1 MKHNDR
7 REVYGDTFRIEDG
20 QPARPLTAQR
30 WFRMAVV
37 LLVLAVIAGVVV
49 YTQGDSFMASWY
61 ASRAESKASQGDY
74 QGAVADMSHAIQQ
87 TPDNVQLYLRRGQY
101 RMNAEPADIHG
112 AIEDFDRVLAAD
124 EGYADGYFLRSTAY
138 QRMALLLD
146 DEERAAELHAQAIA
160 DLEKAL
166 PHMPKDD
173 PMLLNQLAYTRAV
186 AGVELDQALE
196 EIETALKGVDTQ
208 AVLESVEE
216 EPINANAL
224 VRARQ
229 ILAYLDTRGYIHHL
243 RGDQEKALEDM
254 NLTID
259 LYLATDR
266 AIYNR
271 LADETARAN
280 FQREQE
286 KLYAVLLHHRGL
298 VHQALGNEDQAKAD
312 LTKAEELGYD
322 PKAGVY

>member
-1 MKHNDR
+1 MEHNDR
-7 REVYGDTFRIEDG
+7 REMYGDTFRIEDG
-20 QPARPLTAQR
+20 QAARPLTAQR
-30 WFRMAVV
+30 WFRLAVV

-61 ASRAESKASQGDY
+61 ASRAESKANQGDY
-74 QGAVADMSHAIQQ
+74 QGAIADMSNAIQQ

-101 RMNAEPADIHG
+101 RMNAQPPDVDG

-124 EGYADGYFLRSTAY
+124 EGYAEGYFLRSTAY

-146 DEERAAELHAQAIA
+146 DPQRAAQLHAEAIA

-186 AGVELDQALE
+186 AGVDLDQALE
-196 EIETALKGVDTQ
+196 EIETALKNADPQ
-208 AVLESVEE
+208 AVLASVEE
-216 EPINANAL
+216 EPINGNAL
-224 VRARQ
+224 VQARQ
-229 ILAYLDTRGYIHHL
+229 ILAFLDTRGFIHHL
-243 RGDQEKALEDM
+243 RGDQEEALADM
-254 NLTID
+254 NLTLD

-266 AIYNR
+266 AIFNR
-271 LADETARAN
+271 LADENARAT

-286 KLYAVLLHHRGL
+286 KLHAVLLHHRGL

-312 LTKAEELGYD
+312 LTKAQELGYD